1 MRQLRLKTVVA
12 TSVAALILPLVGAS
26 GAAAAVSPGTA
37 PTATPQ
43 SSFRTAPTAQEDL
56 DAAAAALSIA
66 NVDDVRGNLTLPGAP
81 EGIDIAWASSDTT
94 VITTDGVV
102 TRPATDTTVTLTA
115 TLSQG
120 EATATREFTA
130 TVRAAIA
137 TPDYEG
143 YAFAYFTG
151 NSLAGENIY
160 FAASE
165 GNNALDW
172 NELNAGRPV
181 LTSDEGT
188 KGLRDPFLIR
198 SPEGDT
204 FYLIATDLS
213 IGSGTSWGD
222 SVRTGSHYLEV
233 WESHDLVTW
242 SDQRHI

>member
-12 TSVAALILPLVGAS
+12 ASVAALIVPLIGVT
-26 GAAAAVSPGTA
+26 GAAAATGGPY
-37 PTATPQ
+37 AT
-43 SSFRTAPTAQEDL
+43 TLAAAPTAQDGL
-56 DAAAAALSIA
+56 GAAAAALSIA

-120 EATATREFTA
+120 EVTATREFTA

-137 TPDYEG
+137 APDYEG

-181 LTSDEGT
+181 LTSD
-188 KGLRDPFLIR
+188 
-198 SPEGDT
+198 
-204 FYLIATDLS
+204 
-213 IGSGTSWGD
+213 
-222 SVRTGSHYLEV
+222 
-233 WESHDLVTW
+233 
-242 SDQRHI
+242 